1 MINNFRRNG
10 FDSFLL
16 SGALLVLL
24 TPLFSIVSDKIY
36 VSSIDKIFYV
46 FTNCFFW
53 FLVPMAI
60 TQLLYEKYL
69 KEIDELVILNPQKV
83 LFILSCLLLAAY
95 YLFFNMM
102 IIYNVRSPGFFAPV
116 LLLFAPIV
124 YICINRVGIGRNYLI
139 FGFNTLDLNSI
150 VSYRKETVKRNTFK
164 LIIYFDDERYFE
176 IKHYAAVIDKLELK
190 IAYKLSQKK

>member
-10 FDSFLL
+10 MDSFLL
-16 SGALLVLL
+16 SGILLILL
-24 TPLFSIVSDKIY
+24 TPLFSVVSDKIY
-36 VSSIDKIFYV
+36 VSSVDKILYV

-69 KEIDELVILNPQKV
+69 KEIDGLIILNPQKIM
-83 LFILSCLLLAAY
+83 FILTGLLLAAY

-102 IIYNVRSPGFFAPV
+102 IIYNVRSPGFFVPV

-139 FGFNTLDLNSI
+139 FGFNTLDLNTV
-150 VSYRKETVKRNTFK
+150 VSYRRETIKRNTAK
-164 LIIYFDDERYFE
+164 LVIYLNDERFLE
-176 IKHYAAVIDKLELK
+176 IKHYAIVIDKLEQKL
-190 IAYKLSQKK
+190 AYKLSQKK